1 MVRSRS
7 TQGVALLALLAPFTL
22 GSCVADS
29 VSLRITCDVAPEDD
43 CTYEEGA
50 DCYVNG
56 ELNVHPGDM
65 VSMAAQNY
73 KAVLRVVNG
82 LKPRDREV
90 PPLSETNG
98 IQIYQF
104 EVRIKDSAGETL
116 SLSGLPNPYTV
127 PASGFIEPADEGLVG
142 SDLIPNAY
150 ITPLRMLHGNRAQ
163 TTINLDVIARGKTSG
178 DVEVESAAWPWF
190 INIRSVNP
198 NAGVSTV
205 QCIPVEESVCT
216 MGQDRYV
223 FACDPRTVE
232 GGT

>member
-7 TQGVALLALLAPFTL
+7 TQGVALLALLAPFAL
-22 GSCVADS
+22 GSCVDDS
-29 VSLRITCDVAPEDD
+29 VSLRITCNVSPEDD
-43 CTYEEGA
+43 CKYTSGG

-56 ELNVHPGDM
+56 ELNVNAGDPNA
-65 VSMAAQNY
+65 MAAQSY
-73 KAVLRVVNG
+73 RAVLRVVNG
-82 LKPRDREV
+82 LKPRNREV

-104 EVRIKDSAGETL
+104 EVRIKDSAGQTL

-127 PASGFIEPADEGLVG
+127 PASGFIDPTDEGLVG

-150 ITPLRMLHGNRAQ
+150 IGALRTLHGTRTQ
-163 TTINLDVIARGKTSG
+163 TTINLSVIARGKTSG
-178 DVEVESAAWPWF
+178 DVEVESAAWPWY

-198 NAGVSTV
+198 NASGG
-205 QCIPVEESVCT
+205 QCVAVEDSVCT
-216 MGQDRYV
+216 LGQDAFV

-232 GGT
+232 GT

>member
-7 TQGVALLALLAPFTL
+7 TQGVALLALLAPFAL

-29 VSLRITCDVAPEDD
+29 VSLRITCNVAPEDD

-50 DCYVNG
+50 DCYGNG
-56 ELNVHPGDM
+56 ELNVNEGDPPN
-65 VSMAAQNY
+65 VVGAQSY
-73 KAVLRVVNG
+73 RAVLRVVNG
-82 LKPRDREV
+82 LKPREREV

-127 PASGFIEPADEGLVG
+127 PASGFIEPDEEGLVG

-150 ITPLRMLHGNRAQ
+150 IGALRTLHGGRTQ
-163 TTINLDVIARGKTSG
+163 TTINLSVIARGKTSG
-178 DVEVESAAWPWF
+178 DVEVESAGWPWF

-198 NAGVSTV
+198 NASAP